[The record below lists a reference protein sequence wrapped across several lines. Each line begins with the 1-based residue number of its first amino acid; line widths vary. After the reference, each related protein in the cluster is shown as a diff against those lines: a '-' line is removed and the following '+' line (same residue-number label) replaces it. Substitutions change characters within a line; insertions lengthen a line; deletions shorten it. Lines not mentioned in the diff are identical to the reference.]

1 MLAPIFL
8 NCRFTEILEV
18 SDGLHLIQLKYNK
31 TSLIL
36 AAAVAQ
42 SAAIVLL
49 LDLLHLRRVVIVAG
63 EVNKVATL

>member
-8 NCRFTEILEV
+8 NCRFIEILKD

>member
-8 NCRFTEILEV
+8 NCRFTEILKD
-18 SDGLHLIQLKYNK
+18 SDSLHLIQLKYNK

-49 LDLLHLRRVVIVAG
+49 DLLHLRRVVIVAG

>member
-8 NCRFTEILEV
+8 NCRFTEILKD

-49 LDLLHLRRVVIVAG
+49 LDFLHLRRVVIVAG